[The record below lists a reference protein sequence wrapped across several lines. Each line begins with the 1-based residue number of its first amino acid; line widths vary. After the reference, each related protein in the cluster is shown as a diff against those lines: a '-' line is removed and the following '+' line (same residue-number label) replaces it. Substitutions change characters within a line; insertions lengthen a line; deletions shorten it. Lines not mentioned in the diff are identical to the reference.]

1 MAVRLPTI
9 DDRQLLKLLETGVGE
24 STAAKQM
31 GIPSDLV
38 TTRIKKYLERGILQ
52 SKGEHETVD
61 WRAFGHWM
69 RIDEAPSTV

>member
-31 GIPSDLV
+31 GIPSDVV

-52 SKGEHETVD
+52 SNGEHEIID

-69 RIDEAPSTV
+69 RNGEAPSTV

>member
-52 SKGEHETVD
+52 SNGEHEIID
-61 WRAFGHWM
+61 WRGFVHWM
-69 RIDEAPSTV
+69 RNGEAPSTV

>member
-52 SKGEHETVD
+52 SNGEHEIID

-69 RIDEAPSTV
+69 RNGEAPSTV